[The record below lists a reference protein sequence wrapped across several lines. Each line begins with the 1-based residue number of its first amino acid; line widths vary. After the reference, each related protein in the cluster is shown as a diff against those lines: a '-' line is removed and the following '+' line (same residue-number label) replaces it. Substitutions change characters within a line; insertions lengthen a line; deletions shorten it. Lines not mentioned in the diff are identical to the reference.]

1 MSEQLTTKDFE
12 YLHKQSNQILA
23 QIEQV
28 ELGSYKTKFELI
40 SQYVEIE
47 RKLLDAGK
55 LELHDKRDF
64 ASYISHKLT
73 DRGVTFSRSGKD
85 FYVLFREEEKRGTEL
100 RANHENNSSAF
111 TKHEPVESS
120 RKVIRQEIDD
130 EYTQTLEY
138 ATVILEQ
145 ARDIC
150 NDVIV
155 KYKGVTVIKDGVET
169 QVNFREEVKK
179 GIGDLAQ
186 FKDELKEFNASLE
199 HIAQNNDLRNKARD
213 WKKIKALLLEKV
225 EYNIAKVAQLIHIS
239 PKHMSA
245 NIMKNEQD
253 DLMQKAKW
261 FDVVDCDIDCSNC
274 GASNKAVLDIGDWFN
289 KQVERM
295 NLSLPFK
302 KPQIT
307 HIVK

>member
-1 MSEQLTTKDFE
+1 MSEQLTTKDYE

-47 RKLLDAGK
+47 RKLLEGGK

-64 ASYISHKLT
+64 ASYISRKLT
-73 DRGVTFSRSGKD
+73 DRNVTFARSGQS
-85 FYVLFREEEKRGTEL
+85 FYVLFREDEKRGNEL
-100 RANHENNSSAF
+100 RQNIEEISSDF
-111 TKHEPVESS
+111 TKLDNPVESP
-120 RKVIRQEIDD
+120 RKVIKQDIED

-150 NDVIV
+150 NDIIV

-245 NIMKNEQD
+245 NIMKNEQE
-253 DLMQKAKW
+253 DLMQKARW
-261 FDVVDCDIDCSNC
+261 FDVIDVKCSC
-274 GASNKAVLDIGDWFN
+274 GKENTLDIGDWFN

-307 HIVK
+307 HVVKS